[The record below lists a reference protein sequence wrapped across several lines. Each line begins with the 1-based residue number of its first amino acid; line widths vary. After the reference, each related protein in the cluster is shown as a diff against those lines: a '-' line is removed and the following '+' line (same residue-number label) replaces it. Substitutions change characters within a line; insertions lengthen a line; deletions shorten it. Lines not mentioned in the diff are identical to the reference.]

1 MFASHYYYQKAESNI
16 GSNTHFLGQE
26 ISLKTII
33 DHQLQNRK
41 PSKPLIGTPK
51 MQKLA
56 KNLTKSFKTS
66 NFGAES
72 ENGRS
77 LHAYISELEN

>member
-33 DHQLQNRK
+33 NHQLQNRQ
-41 PSKPLIGTPK
+41 PSKPLIGKLGPLKCRNWPK
-51 MQKLA
+51 
-56 KNLTKSFKTS
+56 
-66 NFGAES
+66 
-72 ENGRS
+72 
-77 LHAYISELEN
+77 I